1 MSKYSKLAA
10 RATAAAMIAAAVSP
24 MLFTGTA
31 AADAPTS
38 TFGGSV
44 WFDRDSDGVADAG
57 EPGRQGAVVKASG
70 AGGEFFANTDA
81 NGKFTFQKIPFG
93 AYDVT
98 HSDNGFAATTA
109 ATVKI
114 TLNAATTAESV
125 DFGVRGASICGTSW
139 NDANGDGKHQADE
152 PRIGDNFLGLHNETT
167 GKDSYENTNADG
179 TYCFQDIQAGT
190 YHVGANDRLLMSPQ
204 QGWTKEGGDSKF
216 SFVNGRSA
224 TLTLTPGQKI
234 ENFDAGYQVGK
245 MDVRA
250 TQLLLIWGGTTYDL
264 KDPNTSLSIQVGD
277 EFTIVGGVVPE
288 GNVAEQ
294 LRADLT
300 LPEGLK
306 IVDKFGGMSSHIYG
320 QKVSGYFT
328 ERRHPGLVEFV
339 GAKVKVEKA
348 FATGEI
354 KLEGLKSIYGETN
367 LTNNVITVPFH
378 AIEAEGHPSTTT
390 APATTTT
397 TAGVVQANMPQA
409 KVTKVAA
416 TGELAQTGAN
426 PMPILGLGAG
436 LLAAGGG
443 ALWFT
448 RRKAAARD

>member
-1 MSKYSKLAA
+1 MMKNAKLAG
-10 RATAAAMIAAAVSP
+10 RATAAAMIAAAISP

-31 AADAPTS
+31 AADAPTT

-44 WFDRDSDGVADAG
+44 WFDRNSDGAVQDG
-57 EPGRQGAVVKASG
+57 ERGRAGAVVKASG
-70 AGGEFFANTDA
+70 SGGEFFAETDA
-81 NGKFTFQKIPFG
+81 NGKYAFQNIPFG

-114 TLNAATTAESV
+114 TLNAGQQAEPV
-125 DFGVRGASICGTSW
+125 TFGVRGASICGTSW

-167 GKDSYENTNADG
+167 GRDTYENTKPDG

-190 YHVGANDRLLMSPQ
+190 YYVGANDRLQMSPQ

-224 TLTLTPGQKI
+224 VLTLTPGQKI

-245 MDVRA
+245 MDVRT

-264 KDPNTSLSIQVGD
+264 KDPNTNLSIQVGD

-294 LRADLT
+294 LRANLI
-300 LPEGLK
+300 LPDGLK
-306 IVDKFGGMSSHIYG
+306 IVDKFGGMQSHIYG

-339 GAKVKVEKA
+339 GAKVKVERA
-348 FATGEI
+348 FSNAEI
-354 KLEGLKSIYGETN
+354 KLEAERSIFGETN
-367 LTNNVITVPFH
+367 LANNVLTVPFA
-378 AIEAEGHPSTTT
+378 AIEAELGLIQPT
-390 APATTTT
+390 ATTTT
-397 TAGVVQANMPQA
+397 TAGVVQAAMPQA
-409 KVTKVAA
+409 KVAKVAK
-416 TGELAQTGAN
+416 TDDLAETGAN
-426 PMPILGLGAG
+426 PMPILGLGAA

-448 RRKAAARD
+448 RRKSAARD